1 MNQALVIRGHY
12 KGQSFVPDEP
22 MPQVEGTAELIV
34 YPVPS
39 GPQCVSSIFELF
51 GRAAQ
56 LRSAEDIDAQ
66 IREEREAWG
75 ER

>member
-12 KGQSFVPDEP
+12 KGQAFVPAEP

-34 YPVPS
+34 YPASSQLRVS
-39 GPQCVSSIFELF
+39 SSIFDLF
-51 GRAAQ
+51 GKAPQ

-66 IREEREAWG
+66 VRAEKEAWG